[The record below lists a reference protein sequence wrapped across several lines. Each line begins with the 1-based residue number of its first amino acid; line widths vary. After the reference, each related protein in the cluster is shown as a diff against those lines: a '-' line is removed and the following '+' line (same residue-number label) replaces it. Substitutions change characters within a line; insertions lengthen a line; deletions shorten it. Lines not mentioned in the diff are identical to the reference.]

1 MSLLNDLMLSINSA
15 NEKNNSNTAEI
26 IVAKN

>member
-15 NEKNNSNTAEI
+15 NEKTNSNTAEI